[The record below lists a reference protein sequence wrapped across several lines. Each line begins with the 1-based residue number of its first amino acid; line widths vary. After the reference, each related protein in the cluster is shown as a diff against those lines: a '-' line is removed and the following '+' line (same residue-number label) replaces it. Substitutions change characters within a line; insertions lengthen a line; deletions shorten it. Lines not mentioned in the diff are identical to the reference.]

1 MRGNLRF
8 EREIFPDAPTAE
20 LIGRALSGVAPL
32 LAPGDIALGA
42 LVSAAT
48 YRHRAAAWQR

>member
-42 LVSAAT
+42 LVSVAT
-48 YRHRAAAWQR
+48 YRHPAVA